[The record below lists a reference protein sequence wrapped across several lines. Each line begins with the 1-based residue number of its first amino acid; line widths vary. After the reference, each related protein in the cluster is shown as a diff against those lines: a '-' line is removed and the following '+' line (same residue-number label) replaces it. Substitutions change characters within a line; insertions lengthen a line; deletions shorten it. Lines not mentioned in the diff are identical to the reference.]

1 MPVGSFWHFT
11 NKRAG
16 TLILNQS
23 VRESNIFINES
34 FRNMYA
40 FFYKLW
46 HNQTN
51 LLNLKKVIRTCKKPI
66 FYPIL
71 TFILMS
77 FIKYITLVL
86 YYGHSTLQQKNN
98 KNEKIDFKW
107 LVWWFTSRPVMLVL
121 FVHIMNRTDCVLLVR
136 VRVTT

>member
-86 YYGHSTLQQKNN
+86 YYGHSTLRQK
-98 KNEKIDFKW
+98 KIKMKRLTLSGLCGDSHLGLW
-107 LVWWFTSRPVMLVL
+107 CLYCLFTSWTGPIVSYWSG
-121 FVHIMNRTDCVLLVR
+121 FE
-136 VRVTT
+136 